1 MVKEIILNYDISN
14 HVLVPEHV
22 IVPKDEVKEI
32 AEKFHCKVESLP
44 IISNIDPMVK
54 KLQAQPGDVIKIT
67 RKSST
72 AGMSIYYRLVVVV

>member
-1 MVKEIILNYDISN
+1 MWLIAKIKKRELHLFKKELT
-14 HVLVPEHV
+14 
-22 IVPKDEVKEI
+22 
-32 AEKFHCKVESLP
+32 EKFHCKVESLP

-72 AGMSIYYRLVVVV
+72 AGISIYYRLVVVV

>member
-1 MVKEIILNYDISN
+1 MVKEIIFNYDISG

-32 AEKFHCKVESLP
+32 VEKFHCKVQSLP
-44 IISNIDPMVK
+44 NISNIDPMVK

>member
-1 MVKEIILNYDISN
+1 MVKEIILNYDISG

-32 AEKFHCKVESLP
+32 VEKFHCKVESLP
-44 IISNIDPMVK
+44 NISSIDPMVK

-72 AGMSIYYRLVVVV
+72 AGISIYYRLVVVV

>member
-14 HVLVPEHV
+14 HLLVPEHV
-22 IVPKDEVKEI
+22 IISQDEIKEI
-32 AEKFHCKVESLP
+32 TEKFHCKVESLP

-72 AGMSIYYRLVVVV
+72 AGISIYYRLVVVV